1 MNPVE
6 AKRVLRAELRA
17 RVAALDPGA
26 RAAASAAVRGHIA
39 GSAAWARAQVVMVYA
54 ADGSEPDLD
63 GLIGLGRAAGKTMC
77 VPRVD
82 WEGKRLIPATVDSG
96 ADLVDDLHGIRVPT
110 MGCALVE
117 AGALDL
123 VIVPGVG
130 FALDGTRLGRGGG
143 FYDRFLAERSAGG
156 SMRMVVLG
164 ACFAAQVVG
173 RIPSGAHD
181 QRVDGLVTEAGLVK
195 VAQGT
200 EVADESA

>member
-6 AKRVLRAELRA
+6 AKRALRAELRA
-17 RVAALDPGA
+17 RVAAMSPAA
-26 RAAASAAVRGHIA
+26 RADASAAVRGHLA
-39 GSAAWARAQVVMVYA
+39 GSAAWARARVVMVYA

-63 GLIGLGRAAGKTMC
+63 GLIGLGRASGKTVC

-82 WEGKRLIPATVDSG
+82 WDAKRLMPAAVHSG
-96 ADLVDDLHGIRVPT
+96 ADLAVDRHGIRAPAT
-110 MGCALVE
+110 GCALVDP
-117 AGALDL
+117 ACLDL

-130 FALDGTRLGRGGG
+130 FAGDGTRLGRGGG

-156 SMRMVVLG
+156 SMRKVVLG

-181 QRVDGLVTEAGLVK
+181 RRVDGLVTEAGLVM
-195 VAQGT
+195 VTQGT
-200 EVADESA
+200 EVVDESA